1 MFLNEKIRMARNEK
15 GFTQK
20 ELADE
25 LTRLGRKTSNTAIA
39 NWESGLNSPDV
50 DTLELICKIL
60 GKDGN
65 YFFNSSNDTLNDVR
79 MASYNGVDVEGL
91 SENEIEEVKQF
102 VEFVRNR
109 NKK

>member
-1 MFLNEKIRMARNEK
+1 MFLNEKIRMARQEK
-15 GFTQK
+15 GLTQK
-20 ELADE
+20 QLADE

-50 DTLELICKIL
+50 DTLELICKIVE
-60 GKDGN
+60 KDGN
-65 YFFNSSNDTLNDVR
+65 YFFDTNIDSLKDIK

-102 VEFVRNR
+102 VEFVRKR